1 MTESLNPLTL
11 PAPDDAEEWL
21 DSRARADLDRAREL
35 VAGIKADR
43 PADATDLL
51 NRWNDVSVAIGN
63 VASVASLFS
72 EVHPLETVRSRGES
86 AMQEVQK
93 LDTDLSLDR
102 DLYEVFAAVDGSGLD
117 ATAKRLLDKTLLDFH
132 RGGRRPGRRHPH
144 PARELAE
151 RAILVGQ
158 EFTKNIRDDV
168 RSVKVTPEQ
177 LDGMPQDYIDA
188 HAVDEDGLV
197 TLTTDYPDVLPFST
211 FAHDRDARRRAA

>member
-11 PAPDDAEEWL
+11 PAPADAEEWL
-21 DSRARADLDRAREL
+21 DSRARGDLDRAREL

-51 NRWNDVSVAIGN
+51 NRWNDASVAIGN

-117 ATAKRLLDKTLLDFH
+117 ATA
-132 RGGRRPGRRHPH
+132 
-144 PARELAE
+144 
-151 RAILVGQ
+151 
-158 EFTKNIRDDV
+158 
-168 RSVKVTPEQ
+168 
-177 LDGMPQDYIDA
+177 
-188 HAVDEDGLV
+188 
-197 TLTTDYPDVLPFST
+197 
-211 FAHDRDARRRAA
+211 